1 MVEHFHSA
9 PLPRQNYLLLH
20 AEHLFYVGGDPVV
33 EHVHSAPLPG
43 QNCTQ
48 AHQENIQHLTSHE
61 KKVKH
66 FELYLFFVQFLLFK
80 IWLITS
86 GFKKHSTMNW

>member
-1 MVEHFHSA
+1 MVEHVHSA

-48 AHQENIQHLTSHE
+48 AHQENIQHLISHE
-61 KKVKH
+61 KKSKALLIV
-66 FELYLFFVQFLLFK
+66 LLFCA
-80 IWLITS
+80 IPS
-86 GFKKHSTMNW
+86 V